1 MEVEITEEILNYF
14 KGREDHCARQEVGQS
29 FRPLERPITDGDFR
43 QVHLYGDACFG
54 FYLMREDNTVYC
66 TCVDFDNH
74 DDHPDPDWRKKAD
87 ATFFFLQQQGYE
99 PVMEL
104 SQSGKGAH
112 VWLFFEEP
120 VPAWLTRKFWKSV
133 ALKVGITFKE
143 IYPRQDVLRGKGLGN
158 LIRYPYWNHS
168 KFVDPEN
175 DWRQIGFG
183 SPAYTSRGELE
194 DSCVKFGVSPKPP
207 EDIAQD
213 ASGLPAEIGR
223 LLMSPTST
231 FYRRWNQVWDES
243 FLANDPDTSESAVV
257 FYFTQELVYQRVH
270 TDVIRKAIKYWCSE
284 NNYSKGE
291 NDVWVETVINNAY
304 DSVNNR
310 LAKSD
315 QPAETIID
323 CAQSFLNTVGN
334 NFYYGSGIKA
344 LDASIDGVGSGE
356 VAIVAARPGHGK
368 SALAIQWL
376 ISQGMQNVNTL
387 MLNAEM
393 SAREIGKRIIM
404 WDSPNKD
411 DEYLKANKAEI
422 MNAVKQKWENK
433 GKVFYRPVGTIDD
446 VEENIRF
453 FVEHKQVQLVAVDYL
468 QLLRSTATQGR
479 YETVTDISQRI
490 KGAARDND
498 IAIIALCQVSREVE
512 KRDKVSFQGS
522 DLRESGQLEQDADLI
537 MFCWSHLKVTNAS
550 NPKRY
555 DIHIVKRRNG
565 PIRKQTVHIEFSP
578 SEQRFYG

>member
-1 MEVEITEEILNYF
+1 M
-14 KGREDHCARQEVGQS
+14 
-29 FRPLERPITDGDFR
+29 
-43 QVHLYGDACFG
+43 
-54 FYLMREDNTVYC
+54 
-66 TCVDFDNH
+66 
-74 DDHPDPDWRKKAD
+74 
-87 ATFFFLQQQGYE
+87 
-99 PVMEL
+99 
-104 SQSGKGAH
+104 
-112 VWLFFEEP
+112 
-120 VPAWLTRKFWKSV
+120 
-133 ALKVGITFKE
+133 
-143 IYPRQDVLRGKGLGN
+143 
-158 LIRYPYWNHS
+158 
-168 KFVDPEN
+168 
-175 DWRQIGFG
+175 
-183 SPAYTSRGELE
+183 
-194 DSCVKFGVSPKPP
+194 
-207 EDIAQD
+207 
-213 ASGLPAEIGR
+213 
-223 LLMSPTST
+223 
-231 FYRRWNQVWDES
+231 WDES
-243 FLANDPDTSESAVV
+243 FLANDPDVSESAVV

-270 TDVIRKAIKYWCSE
+270 TDVIRKAIKYWCGE
-284 NNYSKGE
+284 HNYSKGE

-310 LAKSD
+310 LSKSD
-315 QPAETIID
+315 QPAETIVD
-323 CAQSFLNTVGN
+323 CAQNYLNTVGN
-334 NFYYGSGIKA
+334 NYYYGSGINS

-376 ISQGMQNVNTL
+376 ISQGMKNVNTL

-422 MNAVKQKWENK
+422 MNAVKEKWENK

-453 FVEHKQVQLVAVDYL
+453 FAEHKQVQLVAVDYL

-537 MFCWSHLKVTNAS
+537 MFCWSPLKVANSS

-565 PIRKQTVHIEFSP
+565 PIRKQLIHIEFNP